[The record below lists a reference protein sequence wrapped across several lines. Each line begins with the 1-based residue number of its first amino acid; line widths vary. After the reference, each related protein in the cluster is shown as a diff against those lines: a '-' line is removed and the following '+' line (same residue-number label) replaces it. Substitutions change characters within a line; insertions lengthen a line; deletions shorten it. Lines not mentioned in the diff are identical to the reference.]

1 MDQLIHLLSLIQ
13 FKGGNLMKV
22 VYKSIK
28 PYGFEQIIL
37 NNQENIPENCTE
49 IKPPVPN
56 WRPRFDFDKKQWVE
70 LATGEEKSGTAV
82 DDIEDVDQL
91 KQLNA
96 LLTKQL
102 AISVQEQEKMQQML
116 AQLTMEVASI
126 KNGGKSNE

>member
-1 MDQLIHLLSLIQ
+1 
-13 FKGGNLMKV
+13 
-22 VYKSIK
+22 
-28 PYGFEQIIL
+28 
-37 NNQENIPENCTE
+37 
-49 IKPPVPN
+49 
-56 WRPRFDFDKKQWVE
+56 KKQWVE
-70 LATGEEKSGTAV
+70 LATEEEKSGTAV

>member
-1 MDQLIHLLSLIQ
+1 
-13 FKGGNLMKV
+13 
-22 VYKSIK
+22 
-28 PYGFEQIIL
+28 
-37 NNQENIPENCTE
+37 
-49 IKPPVPN
+49 
-56 WRPRFDFDKKQWVE
+56 
-70 LATGEEKSGTAV
+70 LATEEEKSGTAV

>member
-1 MDQLIHLLSLIQ
+1 
-13 FKGGNLMKV
+13 
-22 VYKSIK
+22 
-28 PYGFEQIIL
+28 
-37 NNQENIPENCTE
+37 
-49 IKPPVPN
+49 
-56 WRPRFDFDKKQWVE
+56 DKKQWVE
-70 LATGEEKSGTAV
+70 LATEEEKSGTAV

>member
-1 MDQLIHLLSLIQ
+1 
-13 FKGGNLMKV
+13 
-22 VYKSIK
+22 
-28 PYGFEQIIL
+28 
-37 NNQENIPENCTE
+37 
-49 IKPPVPN
+49 
-56 WRPRFDFDKKQWVE
+56 
-70 LATGEEKSGTAV
+70 EEKSGTAV

>member
-1 MDQLIHLLSLIQ
+1 D
-13 FKGGNLMKV
+13 
-22 VYKSIK
+22 VYKR
-28 PYGFEQIIL
+28 Q
-37 NNQENIPENCTE
+37 TE
-49 IKPPVPN
+49 
-56 WRPRFDFDKKQWVE
+56 
-70 LATGEEKSGTAV
+70 EEKSGTAV

>member
-1 MDQLIHLLSLIQ
+1 
-13 FKGGNLMKV
+13 
-22 VYKSIK
+22 
-28 PYGFEQIIL
+28 E
-37 NNQENIPENCTE
+37 
-49 IKPPVPN
+49 
-56 WRPRFDFDKKQWVE
+56 
-70 LATGEEKSGTAV
+70 EEKSGTAV

>member
-1 MDQLIHLLSLIQ
+1 
-13 FKGGNLMKV
+13 
-22 VYKSIK
+22 
-28 PYGFEQIIL
+28 
-37 NNQENIPENCTE
+37 
-49 IKPPVPN
+49 
-56 WRPRFDFDKKQWVE
+56 QWVE
-70 LATGEEKSGTAV
+70 LATEEEKSGTAV

>member
-1 MDQLIHLLSLIQ
+1 A
-13 FKGGNLMKV
+13 
-22 VYKSIK
+22 
-28 PYGFEQIIL
+28 
-37 NNQENIPENCTE
+37 TE
-49 IKPPVPN
+49 
-56 WRPRFDFDKKQWVE
+56 
-70 LATGEEKSGTAV
+70 EEKSGTAV

>member
-1 MDQLIHLLSLIQ
+1 
-13 FKGGNLMKV
+13 
-22 VYKSIK
+22 
-28 PYGFEQIIL
+28 
-37 NNQENIPENCTE
+37 
-49 IKPPVPN
+49 
-56 WRPRFDFDKKQWVE
+56 
-70 LATGEEKSGTAV
+70 SGTAV

>member
-1 MDQLIHLLSLIQ
+1 
-13 FKGGNLMKV
+13 
-22 VYKSIK
+22 
-28 PYGFEQIIL
+28 
-37 NNQENIPENCTE
+37 
-49 IKPPVPN
+49 
-56 WRPRFDFDKKQWVE
+56 RFDFDKKQWVE
-70 LATGEEKSGTAV
+70 LATEEEKSGTAV

>member
-1 MDQLIHLLSLIQ
+1 
-13 FKGGNLMKV
+13 
-22 VYKSIK
+22 
-28 PYGFEQIIL
+28 
-37 NNQENIPENCTE
+37 
-49 IKPPVPN
+49 
-56 WRPRFDFDKKQWVE
+56 KQWVE
-70 LATGEEKSGTAV
+70 LATEEEKSGTAV

>member
-56 WRPRFDFDKKQWVE
+56 WRPW
-70 LATGEEKSGTAV
+70 
-82 DDIEDVDQL
+82 I
-91 KQLNA
+91 
-96 LLTKQL
+96 
-102 AISVQEQEKMQQML
+102 
-116 AQLTMEVASI
+116 
-126 KNGGKSNE
+126 

>member
-1 MDQLIHLLSLIQ
+1 MADIVQL
-13 FKGGNLMKV
+13 K
-22 VYKSIK
+22 
-28 PYGFEQIIL
+28 
-37 NNQENIPENCTE
+37 
-49 IKPPVPN
+49 
-56 WRPRFDFDKKQWVE
+56 D
-70 LATGEEKSGTAV
+70 GTAV

>member
-1 MDQLIHLLSLIQ
+1 
-13 FKGGNLMKV
+13 
-22 VYKSIK
+22 
-28 PYGFEQIIL
+28 
-37 NNQENIPENCTE
+37 
-49 IKPPVPN
+49 
-56 WRPRFDFDKKQWVE
+56 E
-70 LATGEEKSGTAV
+70 LATEEEKSGTAV

>member
-1 MDQLIHLLSLIQ
+1 M
-13 FKGGNLMKV
+13 
-22 VYKSIK
+22 
-28 PYGFEQIIL
+28 IL
-37 NNQENIPENCTE
+37 TP
-49 IKPPVPN
+49 
-56 WRPRFDFDKKQWVE
+56 PRFDFDKKQWVE
-70 LATGEEKSGTAV
+70 LATEEEKSGTAV